1 MARSMTDGPEP
12 GLFRLAESVSH
23 LLHRAEQLA
32 GDRFAQLV
40 GDGVTLRQFAVLAAI
55 SETPGLSQSDLVRA
69 TGVDRST
76 LADIM
81 SRMERRGWVT
91 RAASAL
97 DGRAH
102 AVRLTSAG
110 EEVLRAATNHARAAD
125 AAILDALARTKR
137 KAFLN
142 TLTKLSKISDET
154 AAKAEREARRLAKRE
169 ARKKERKKAEL
180 KAKRDSSRKQRA

>member
-1 MARSMTDGPEP
+1 MARSMTDGPESDP
-12 GLFRLAESVSH
+12 FRLADSVSH

-32 GDRFAQLV
+32 ADRFAHLV

-55 SETPGLSQSDLVRA
+55 SEIPGLSQSDLVRA

-81 SRMERRGWVT
+81 GRLERRGWVT

-102 AVRLTSAG
+102 AVRLTTAG
-110 EEVLRAATNHARAAD
+110 EDALRAATTHARAAD
-125 AAILDALARTKR
+125 AAILDALARTKA
-137 KAFLN
+137 KALLN
-142 TLTKLSKISDET
+142 TLKKLSKVSDET
-154 AAKAEREARRLAKRE
+154 AAKAERQAHRLARRE
-169 ARKKERKKAEL
+169 ARQRERKKADM
-180 KAKRDSSRKQRA
+180 KAKRESARKHRG